1 MRMEEWDKIA
11 KDFDATRRFPWE
23 ECKTFLNKIHGKCV
37 DIGCGNGRHLI
48 PAAEKCDMV
57 VGLDISI
64 KMLEMAHQNMEK
76 KGIENVMLVR
86 GDACHLP
93 FPDNFFDGILFIAA
107 LHNIKGKKERKK
119 ALEEVRRVL
128 KPGGRA
134 LISVWAKWQDRW
146 RKYFLLHPLK
156 GDIYVPW
163 RRGAEAIR
171 FYHLYSMREFK
182 GDIRKAGLKI
192 ERAWSVKKASKKYP
206 DNHFAVVRK

>member
-1 MRMEEWDKIA
+1 MEEWDKIA

-23 ECKTFLNKIHGKCV
+23 ECKTFLNRIQGKCI

-64 KMLEMAHQNMEK
+64 KMLEMAHRNMEK
-76 KGIENVMLVR
+76 SGIENVMLVM
-86 GDACHLP
+86 GDARHLP
-93 FPDNFFDGILFIAA
+93 FPDNFFDGILFIAS
-107 LHNIKGKKERKK
+107 LHNIKGKKERKR

-156 GDIYVPW
+156 GDIHVPW
-163 RRGAEAIR
+163 RRGAKAIR